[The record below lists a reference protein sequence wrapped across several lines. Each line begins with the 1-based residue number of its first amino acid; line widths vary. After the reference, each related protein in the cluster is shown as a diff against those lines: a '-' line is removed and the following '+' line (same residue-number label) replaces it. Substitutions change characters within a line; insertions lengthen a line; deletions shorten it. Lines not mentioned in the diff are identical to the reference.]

1 MSARSWAL
9 IVILA
14 LASVAAADGA
24 AVETRTFSGE
34 GSAGVESEVE
44 LYLPGGEYRH
54 ALQAAPDCFVT
65 GGLFPAEREP
75 RAKLSDVIRADLHVG
90 EGRVTGPR
98 AEPEGSFIITTPGW
112 VVLQLGTGPE
122 CRWDYTITGAFVP
135 EGDEP
140 RAPLGQ
146 EPIGLTLPL
155 VVGLL
160 AVVAIVAVARRRR
173 GQVSE
178 VDDEPAVRVTPP
190 EAP

>member
-1 MSARSWAL
+1 MGVRWWAL
-9 IVILA
+9 IVIGA
-14 LASVAAADGA
+14 VASIAASDDTSM
-24 AVETRTFSGE
+24 ETRAFSGE

-54 ALQAAPDCFVT
+54 ELQAAPDCFVT
-65 GGLFPAEREP
+65 GGLFPAAREP
-75 RAKLSDVIRADLHVG
+75 RAKLGDVIRADLQVG
-90 EGRVTGPR
+90 EGRVTGPQ
-98 AEPEGSFIITTPGW
+98 AESTGTFTISTPGW
-112 VVLQLGTGPE
+112 AVLQLGTGPE

-146 EPIGLTLPL
+146 EPIGVALPL

-160 AVVAIVAVARRRR
+160 ALVAIVAVVGRRRVPDVR
-173 GQVSE
+173 
-178 VDDEPAVRVTPP
+178 DEPAVRVTPP

>member
-1 MSARSWAL
+1 MGAREWAL
-9 IVILA
+9 VVTLG

-24 AVETRTFSGE
+24 AIETRAFSGE

-54 ALQAAPDCFVT
+54 ELQTSPGCFVT

-75 RAKLSDVIRADLHVG
+75 RTKLGDVIRADLQVG
-90 EGRVTGPR
+90 EGRVTGPQ
-98 AEPEGSFIITTPGW
+98 AESTGSFTITAPGW
-112 VVLQLGTGPE
+112 AVLQLGTGPE

-135 EGDEP
+135 AGDEP
-140 RAPLGQ
+140 QAPLGE
-146 EPIGLTLPL
+146 EPISVALPL

-160 AVVAIVAVARRRR
+160 ALVAVVAVAGRRRVR
-173 GQVSE
+173 V
-178 VDDEPAVRVTPP
+178 VDPGEEPAVRVTPP